1 MSTIITNVV
10 LNDVLLQEVQ
20 KVVASAK
27 VEDLFIQNTVIRL
40 EDVLMQILR
49 INYPVFLFIF
59 YFTDKNFEQINI
71 DNTLIG

>member
-1 MSTIITNVV
+1 M
-10 LNDVLLQEVQ
+10 Q

-27 VEDLFIQNTVIRL
+27 VEDLFIKNTVIRL
-40 EDVLMQILR
+40 EDVLMQIVR

-59 YFTDKNFEQINI
+59 YFTDKNFEQINM